1 MSQIVLSDKEVQK
14 IGASRWLKK
23 QAKSFMVFWFIALFV
38 FIVLTALVY
47 KITNLNQSAVIIIG
61 IFFTLV
67 FWGAYER
74 IFGKPSRLAGIAF
87 LKEYR
92 Q

>member
-1 MSQIVLSDKEVQK
+1 MSQIVLSDEEVQK
-14 IGASRWLKK
+14 IGASRWLNK
-23 QAKSFMVFWFIALFV
+23 QAKSFMAFWFIALFV

-61 IFFTLV
+61 VFFTLV

>member
-1 MSQIVLSDKEVQK
+1 M
-14 IGASRWLKK
+14 A
-23 QAKSFMVFWFIALFV
+23 FWFIALFV

>member
-23 QAKSFMVFWFIALFV
+23 QAKSFMVFW
-38 FIVLTALVY
+38 Y
-47 KITNLNQSAVIIIG
+47 HYRG
-61 IFFTLV
+61 IFTLV